1 MKKITKGQHSKLSK
15 PEAGTRNTGKNES
28 WESRPESGAR
38 ETHKNPRQKG
48 SK

>member
-1 MKKITKGQHSKLSK
+1 MKKITSK
-15 PEAGTRNTGKNES
+15 PDSGVRKTGKNES

-38 ETHKNPRQKG
+38 ETHKNPRQNG